1 MWHLFVVLMWA
12 LRSILKMFKIKVLL
26 VFAERVIKCTLCS
39 ATVSSSTYCLFLS
52 FFVQNFMWKLII
64 LNLYHCPRTT
74 KTMHEKVSC
83 RSVLEHFAKIRS
95 TQQRAI
101 YTQLHYAVV
110 WTIIGCSGSSNWAFP
125 SCTKS
130 HYHLKEKKYYLFIG
144 HVSCW
149 VHYRTNKE
157 EVLDS
162 SREIK
167 YSCAAKTLVLSW

>member
-1 MWHLFVVLMWA
+1 MWA

-52 FFVQNFMWKLII
+52 FFSKFYVKIN
-64 LNLYHCPRTT
+64 
-74 KTMHEKVSC
+74 
-83 RSVLEHFAKIRS
+83 HFKSIPLPKDNQDYARESQLQVCSWALCQIRS

-144 HVSCW
+144 HVSCCI
-149 VHYRTNKE
+149 HYRTNKE